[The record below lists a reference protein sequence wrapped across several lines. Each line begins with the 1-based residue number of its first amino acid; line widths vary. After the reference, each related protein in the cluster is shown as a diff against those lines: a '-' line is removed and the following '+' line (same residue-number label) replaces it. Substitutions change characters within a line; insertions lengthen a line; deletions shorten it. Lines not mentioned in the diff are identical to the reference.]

1 MDDRELLMRY
11 RDEDLPAAEMGGV
24 RQRLRNDVELRST
37 LERLELVT
45 AALEASAAA
54 SFAPFFAARVVARIR
69 RSGSAARVD
78 EMHEALRWMFARVAV
93 ACLVLVVGIGVYSA
107 AIGGGYGG
115 SMLDAMLGLPEA
127 TLETALT
134 LGG

>member
-1 MDDRELLMRY
+1 MDDHELLMRY
-11 RDEDLPAAEMGGV
+11 RDEDLPAAEMDRV
-24 RQRLRNDVELRST
+24 RQRLRNDVELRSA

-69 RSGSAARVD
+69 LSGSAARVD
-78 EMHEALRWMFARVAV
+78 GMYEALRWMFARVAV

-115 SMLDAMLGLPEA
+115 SLFDAMLGLPEA